1 MMDIQVFTF
10 NPIQENTYLLH
21 DGQGHGL
28 VIDPGNSTPGEHRR
42 LQQAID
48 QAGLQLEGILCTHLH
63 FDHILGIEFLQ
74 QQYHCDFLAHRQD
87 ESWLRNISGIAAAFG
102 LQVPDM
108 QLRLEKTLKDGD
120 HVRVGDIDLE
130 VLFTPG
136 HSAGGLCFYAPK
148 EQALFCGD
156 TLFAGSIGRT
166 DLPGGDYA
174 TLIGS
179 IREKLLC
186 LPGETVVYPGHGP
199 ATSIGEEKQMNPFIQ
214 D

>member
-1 MMDIQVFTF
+1 MDIQVFTF
-10 NPIQENTYLLH
+10 NPIQENTYLIC
-21 DGQGHGL
+21 DGQGHAL
-28 VIDPGNSTPGEHRR
+28 VVDPGNSTPGEHRR

-48 QAGLQLEGILCTHLH
+48 AAGLQLEGILCTHLH
-63 FDHILGIEFLQ
+63 FDHILGIPFLQ
-74 QQYHCDFLAHRQD
+74 QQYHCDFHAHRQD
-87 ESWLRNISGIAAAFG
+87 ESWLHNISGIAAAFG

-108 QLRLEKTLKDGD
+108 ELRLEKTLKDGD
-120 HVRVGDIDLE
+120 HIEVGDIDLE

-136 HSAGGLCFYAPK
+136 HSAGGLCFYAAK

-166 DLPGGDYA
+166 DLPGGDYV

-179 IREKLLC
+179 IRNKLLC
-186 LPGETVVYPGHGP
+186 LPDETVVYPGHGP
-199 ATSIGEEKQMNPFIQ
+199 VSSIGEEKQMNPYIQ

>member
-1 MMDIQVFTF
+1 MDIQVFTF
-10 NPIQENTYLLH
+10 NPIQENTYLLS
-21 DGQGHGL
+21 DGQGHAL
-28 VIDPGNSTPGEHRR
+28 VVDPGNSTAGEHRR
-42 LQQAID
+42 MQQAID
-48 QAGLQLEGILCTHLH
+48 SAGLQLEGILCTHLH
-63 FDHILGIEFLQ
+63 FDHILGIPFLQ
-74 QQYHCDFLAHRQD
+74 RQYRCDFHAHRQD
-87 ESWLRNISGIAAAFG
+87 ESWLHNISGIAAAFG

-108 QLRLEKTLKDGD
+108 ELRLEKTLKDGD
-120 HVRVGDIDLE
+120 HITLGDIDLE

-136 HSAGGLCFYAPK
+136 HSAGGLCFYAAR

-179 IREKLLC
+179 IRDKLLC
-186 LPGETVVYPGHGP
+186 LPDETVVYPGHGP
-199 ATSIGEEKQMNPFIQ
+199 VSSIGEEKQMNPFIQ

>member
-1 MMDIQVFTF
+1 MDIQVFTF
-10 NPIQENTYLLH
+10 NPIQENTYLLS
-21 DGQGHGL
+21 DGQGHAL
-28 VIDPGNSTPGEHRR
+28 VVDPGNSTAGEHRR

-48 QAGLQLEGILCTHLH
+48 SAGLQLEGILCTHLH
-63 FDHILGIEFLQ
+63 FDHILGIPFLQ
-74 QQYHCDFLAHRQD
+74 RQYRCDFHAHRQD
-87 ESWLRNISGIAAAFG
+87 ESWLHNISGIAAAFG

-108 QLRLEKTLKDGD
+108 ELRLEKTLKDGD
-120 HVRVGDIDLE
+120 HITLGDIDLE

-136 HSAGGLCFYAPK
+136 HSAGGLCFYAAR

-179 IREKLLC
+179 IRDKLLC
-186 LPGETVVYPGHGP
+186 LPDETVVYPGHGP
-199 ATSIGEEKQMNPFIQ
+199 VSSIGEEKQMNPFIQ

>member
-1 MMDIQVFTF
+1 MDIQVFTF
-10 NPIQENTYLLH
+10 NPIQENTYLLS
-21 DGQGHGL
+21 DGQGHAL
-28 VIDPGNSTPGEHRR
+28 VVDPGNSTAGEHRR

-48 QAGLQLEGILCTHLH
+48 SAGLQLEGILCTHLH
-63 FDHILGIEFLQ
+63 FDHILGIPFLQ
-74 QQYHCDFLAHRQD
+74 RQYRCDFRAHRQD
-87 ESWLRNISGIAAAFG
+87 ESWLHNISGIAAAFG

-108 QLRLEKTLKDGD
+108 ELRLEKTLKDGD
-120 HVRVGDIDLE
+120 HITLGEIDLE

-136 HSAGGLCFYAPK
+136 HSAGGLCFYAAR

-174 TLIGS
+174 TLIDS
-179 IREKLLC
+179 IRDKLLC
-186 LPGETVVYPGHGP
+186 LPDETVVYPGHGP
-199 ATSIGEEKQMNPFIQ
+199 VSSIGEEKQMNPFIQ

>member
-1 MMDIQVFTF
+1 MDIQVFTF
-10 NPIQENTYLLH
+10 NPIQENTYLLS
-21 DGQGHGL
+21 DGQGHAL
-28 VIDPGNSTPGEHRR
+28 VVDPGNSTAGEHRR

-48 QAGLQLEGILCTHLH
+48 SAGLQLEGILCTHLH
-63 FDHILGIEFLQ
+63 FDHILGIPFLQ
-74 QQYHCDFLAHRQD
+74 QQYRCDFHAHRQD
-87 ESWLRNISGIAAAFG
+87 ESWLHNISGIAAAFG

-108 QLRLEKTLKDGD
+108 ELRLEKTLKDGD
-120 HVRVGDIDLE
+120 HITLGDIDLE

-136 HSAGGLCFYAPK
+136 HSAGGLCFYAAR

-179 IREKLLC
+179 IRDKLLC
-186 LPGETVVYPGHGP
+186 LPDETVVYPGHGP
-199 ATSIGEEKQMNPFIQ
+199 VSSIGEEKQMNPFIQ

>member
-1 MMDIQVFTF
+1 MDIQVFTF
-10 NPIQENTYLLH
+10 NPIQENTYLLS
-21 DGQGHGL
+21 DGQGHAL
-28 VIDPGNSTPGEHRR
+28 VVDPGNSTAGEHRR
-42 LQQAID
+42 MQQAID
-48 QAGLQLEGILCTHLH
+48 SAGLQLEGILCTHLH
-63 FDHILGIEFLQ
+63 FDHILGIPFLQ
-74 QQYHCDFLAHRQD
+74 RQYRCDFHAHRQD
-87 ESWLRNISGIAAAFG
+87 ESWLHNISGIAAAFG

-108 QLRLEKTLKDGD
+108 ELQLEKTLKDGD
-120 HVRVGDIDLE
+120 HITLGDIDLE

-136 HSAGGLCFYAPK
+136 HSAGGLCFYAAR

-179 IREKLLC
+179 IRDKLLC
-186 LPGETVVYPGHGP
+186 LPDETVVYPGHGP
-199 ATSIGEEKQMNPFIQ
+199 VSSIGEEKQMNPFIQ

>member
-1 MMDIQVFTF
+1 MDIQVFTF
-10 NPIQENTYLLH
+10 ITIQENTYLLS
-21 DGQGHGL
+21 DGQGHAL
-28 VIDPGNSTPGEHRR
+28 VVDPGNSTAGEHRR
-42 LQQAID
+42 MQQAID
-48 QAGLQLEGILCTHLH
+48 SAGLQLEGILCTHLH
-63 FDHILGIEFLQ
+63 FDHILGNPFLQ
-74 QQYHCDFLAHRQD
+74 RQYRCDFHAHRQD
-87 ESWLRNISGIAAAFG
+87 ESWLHNISGIAAAFG

-108 QLRLEKTLKDGD
+108 ELRLEKTLKDGD
-120 HVRVGDIDLE
+120 HITLGDIDLE

-136 HSAGGLCFYAPK
+136 HSAGGLCFYAAR

-179 IREKLLC
+179 IHDKLLC
-186 LPGETVVYPGHGP
+186 LPDETVVYPGHGP
-199 ATSIGEEKQMNPFIQ
+199 VSSIGEEKQMNPFIQ

>member
-1 MMDIQVFTF
+1 MDIQVFTF
-10 NPIQENTYLLH
+10 NPIQENTYLLS
-21 DGQGHGL
+21 DGQGHAL
-28 VIDPGNSTPGEHRR
+28 VVDPGNSTAGEHRR

-48 QAGLQLEGILCTHLH
+48 SSGLQLEGILCTHLH
-63 FDHILGIEFLQ
+63 FDHILGIPFLQ
-74 QQYHCDFLAHRQD
+74 RQYRCDFHAHRQD
-87 ESWLRNISGIAAAFG
+87 ESWLHNISGIAAAFG

-108 QLRLEKTLKDGD
+108 ELRLEKTLKDGD
-120 HVRVGDIDLE
+120 HITLGDIDLE

-136 HSAGGLCFYAPK
+136 HSAGGLCFYAAR

-174 TLIGS
+174 TLIDS
-179 IREKLLC
+179 IRDKLLC
-186 LPGETVVYPGHGP
+186 LPDETVVYPGHGP
-199 ATSIGEEKQMNPFIQ
+199 VSSIGEEKQMNPFIQ